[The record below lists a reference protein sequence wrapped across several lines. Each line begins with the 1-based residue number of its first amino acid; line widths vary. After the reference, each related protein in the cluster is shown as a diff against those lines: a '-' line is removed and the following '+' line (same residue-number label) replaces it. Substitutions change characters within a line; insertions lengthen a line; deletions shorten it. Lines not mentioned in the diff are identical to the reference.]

1 MKKRYFIFFMS
12 LILIIAYFDLIDS
25 CSKIDKVISS
35 MIKLDSEIKTE
46 IDTSTKYTIKLV
58 KD

>member
-1 MKKRYFIFFMS
+1 MKKQYLIFFMS

-25 CSKIDKVISS
+25 CSKMDKVISS